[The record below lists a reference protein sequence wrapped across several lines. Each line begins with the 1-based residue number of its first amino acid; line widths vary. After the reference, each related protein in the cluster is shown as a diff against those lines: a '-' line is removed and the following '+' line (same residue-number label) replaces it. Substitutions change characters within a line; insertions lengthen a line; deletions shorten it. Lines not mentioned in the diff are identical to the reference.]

1 MKTIKIE
8 ITTNTKSKVEL
19 ELPIYFKRL
28 GWHYAILESG
38 KVIRVDTCEDVESI
52 NVYNF
57 PESHFKEDAEIITK
71 EEFTE
76 QFNKV
81 TNIINEILK

>member
-1 MKTIKIE
+1 MKTIEIE
-8 ITTNTKSKVEL
+8 ITTNATRKVAL
-19 ELPIYFKRL
+19 ELPVYFRINDN
-28 GWHYAILESG
+28 YFAITEPN
-38 KVIRVDTCEDVESI
+38 KVVRVDTYQSIESI
-52 NVYNF
+52 NVFNY
-57 PESHFKEDAEIITK
+57 PESHFKEDSEIITK

>member
-1 MKTIKIE
+1 M
-8 ITTNTKSKVEL
+8 
-19 ELPIYFKRL
+19 YFKSD
-28 GWHYAILESG
+28 GNYYAITESE
-38 KVIRVDTCEDVESI
+38 KVIRVDTLKSLESI

-57 PESHFKEDAEIITK
+57 PESHFKEDSEIIT
-71 EEFTE
+71 ESEFTE